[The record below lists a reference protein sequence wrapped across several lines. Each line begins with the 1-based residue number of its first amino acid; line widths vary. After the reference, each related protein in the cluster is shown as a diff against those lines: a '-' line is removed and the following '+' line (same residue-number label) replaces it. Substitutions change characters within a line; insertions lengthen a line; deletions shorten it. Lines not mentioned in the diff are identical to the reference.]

1 MSPEQACADMMRQK
15 GAVQRATAAQG
26 EGGDMSRSEIGI
38 GLVGS
43 GFMGRCHA
51 NAFRSVAGLFDVPA
65 EPRLRVLA
73 DATPELAERAA
84 SALGFARAT
93 GDWADLVGDPAVDIV
108 AITAPNVL
116 HAPIAHAAIA
126 AGKTIY
132 CEKPLSTTAKS
143 ALEMTQAAEA
153 AGVVTLVGF
162 NFLRNPMI
170 KLARE
175 MIAAGEIG
183 EVTGFRGRHA
193 ENYMA
198 DPDAP
203 HSFRTDPAGGGAL
216 ADIGSHILSMA
227 RYLLG
232 PVAEVQGDCRTLY
245 STRPTAPGS
254 ATCAPVEV
262 DDMTHAL
269 LRFANGV
276 SGSIEANWAA
286 TGRTMDLS
294 WEITGSKGALAF
306 SQENMNELLVYS
318 GTTGGR
324 GFTRIEAG
332 PAHPPYGSFCP
343 APGHHLGFNDLKVIE
358 VAELLAA
365 HAGGPAATP
374 DFREAYEVQ
383 KTVEAIQSSSVSR
396 SWVRV

>member
-1 MSPEQACADMMRQK
+1 
-15 GAVQRATAAQG
+15 
-26 EGGDMSRSEIGI
+26 MSRTEIGI

-51 NAFRSVAGLFDVPA
+51 NAFRSVAGLFDVP
-65 EPRLRVLA
+65 EVPRLHMIA

-84 SALGFARAT
+84 AALGFAHAT
-93 GDWADLVGDPAVDIV
+93 GDWSELVADPGVEIV

-116 HAPIAHAAIA
+116 HAPIAFAAIA

-132 CEKPLSTTAKS
+132 CEKPLSTTART
-143 ALEMTQAAEA
+143 ALEMTEAAEA
-153 AGVVTLVGF
+153 AGIVTLVGF

-170 KLARE
+170 RLARD
-175 MIAAGEIG
+175 MIAGGEIG

-198 DPDAP
+198 DPDQP

-232 PVAEVQGDCRTLY
+232 PMTEVLGDCRTLY
-245 STRPTAPGS
+245 PTRPTAPGHE
-254 ATCAPVEV
+254 TRAPVEV

-269 LRFANGV
+269 VRFESGV

-294 WEITGSKGALAF
+294 WEITGTKGALAF
-306 SQENMNELLVYS
+306 SQENMNELLFFSDTVA
-318 GTTGGR
+318 GR
-324 GFTRIEAG
+324 GFTRVEAG
-332 PAHPPYGSFCP
+332 PRHAPYGNFCP

-358 VAELLAA
+358 VAQLLDA
-365 HAGGPAATP
+365 HATGRPATP
-374 DFREAYEVQ
+374 DFREAWEVQ
-383 KTVEAIQSSSVSR
+383 KTVEAIQSSSVAR
-396 SWVRV
+396 GWVRV

>member
-1 MSPEQACADMMRQK
+1 MSKP
-15 GAVQRATAAQG
+15 
-26 EGGDMSRSEIGI
+26 EIGI

-73 DATPELAERAA
+73 DASDEQAA
-84 SALGFARAT
+84 QAALSLGFARGT
-93 GDWADLVGDPAVDIV
+93 DDWQDLVADESVDIV

-126 AGKTIY
+126 AGKTVY
-132 CEKPLSTTAKS
+132 CEKPLSTTAAL
-143 ALEMTQAAEA
+143 ALEMTEAAEA
-153 AGVVTLVGF
+153 SGIVTLVGF

-170 KLARE
+170 KLARD
-175 MIAAGEIG
+175 IISSGEIG

-198 DPDAP
+198 DPDVP
-203 HSFRTDPAGGGAL
+203 HSFRTDPQGGGAV
-216 ADIGSHILSMA
+216 ADIGSHIISMA
-227 RYLLG
+227 RYLVG
-232 PVAEVQGDCRTLY
+232 PIARVQADCRTIHR
-245 STRPTAPGS
+245 TRPKAPGAS
-254 ATCAPVEV
+254 ERAPVEV

-269 LRFANGV
+269 LRFNSGV
-276 SGSIEANWAA
+276 SGSLEANWAA
-286 TGRTMDLS
+286 TARTMDLS
-294 WEITGSKGALAF
+294 WEISGTKGAMAF
-306 SQENMNELLVYS
+306 TQERMNELQLWS
-318 GTTGGR
+318 GTQGR
-324 GFTRIEAG
+324 SGYTRIESG
-332 PAHPPYGSFCP
+332 PAHPPYGQFCP

-365 HAGGPAATP
+365 HSGGPACGP

-383 KTVEAIQSSSVSR
+383 RTVEAMQASHAER
-396 SWVRV
+396 EWVCV

>member
-1 MSPEQACADMMRQK
+1 MGKP
-15 GAVQRATAAQG
+15 
-26 EGGDMSRSEIGI
+26 EIGI

-51 NAFRSVAGLFDVPA
+51 NAFRSVSGLFDVLG
-65 EPRLRVLA
+65 EPRLNVLA
-73 DATPELAERAA
+73 DASDELAAKAA
-84 SALGFARAT
+84 RLLGFAHGT
-93 GDWADLVGDPAVDIV
+93 GDWQSLVAHDSVDIV

-126 AGKTIY
+126 AGKTVY
-132 CEKPLSTTAKS
+132 CEKPLSTTAAL
-143 ALEMTQAAEA
+143 ALEMTVAAQAA
-153 AGVVTLVGF
+153 GIVTLVGF

-175 MIAAGEIG
+175 IIAAGEIG

-198 DPDAP
+198 SADAP
-203 HSFRTDPAGGGAL
+203 HSFRTDPQGGGAL
-216 ADIGSHILSMA
+216 ADLGSHIISMA

-232 PVAEVQGDCRTLY
+232 PMAEVQADCRTIHA
-245 STRPTAPGS
+245 TRPTGPDTS
-254 ATCAPVEV
+254 ERAPVEV

-269 LRFANGV
+269 VHFENGA

-286 TGRTMDLS
+286 TARTMDLS
-294 WEITGSKGALAF
+294 WEITGTKGALAF
-306 SQENMNELLVYS
+306 SQERMNELQLWS
-318 GTTGGR
+318 GAVGR
-324 GFTRIEAG
+324 SGYTKIESG
-332 PAHPPYGSFCP
+332 PVHPPYGQFCP

-365 HAGGPAATP
+365 HSGGTPCGP

-383 KTVEAIQSSSVSR
+383 RTVEAMQTSHAER
-396 SWVRV
+396 QWVNLRA

>member
-1 MSPEQACADMMRQK
+1 MNKP
-15 GAVQRATAAQG
+15 
-26 EGGDMSRSEIGI
+26 EIGI

-51 NAFRSVAGLFDVPA
+51 NAFRAVSGLFDMPA
-65 EPRLRVLA
+65 EPRPEVLA
-73 DATPELAERAA
+73 DASDDLAGRAA
-84 SALGFARAT
+84 QALGFARGT
-93 GDWADLVGDPAVDIV
+93 GDWRALVGDDAVDIV

-126 AGKTIY
+126 AGKTVY
-132 CEKPLSTTAKS
+132 CEKPLSTTAAL
-143 ALEMTQAAEA
+143 ALEMTEAAEA
-153 AGVVTLVGF
+153 AGNVTMVGF

-175 MIAAGEIG
+175 IIESGEIG

-198 DPDAP
+198 DPDVP
-203 HSFRTDPAGGGAL
+203 HSFRTDPQGGGAL
-216 ADIGSHILSMA
+216 ADIGSHIISMA

-232 PVAEVQGDCRTLY
+232 PMADVQADCRTIHAM
-245 STRPTAPGS
+245 RPKAPG
-254 ATCAPVEV
+254 ATERALVEV

-269 LRFANGV
+269 IRFENGV
-276 SGSIEANWAA
+276 SGSLEANWAA
-286 TGRTMDLS
+286 TARFMDLS
-294 WEITGSKGALAF
+294 WEITGTKGALAF
-306 SQENMNELLVYS
+306 SQEKMNELLIWSPEQGRS
-318 GTTGGR
+318 GY
-324 GFTRIEAG
+324 TRIEAG
-332 PAHPPYGSFCP
+332 PAYPPYGAFCP

-365 HAGGPAATP
+365 HSGGPPCAP

-383 KTVEAIQSSSVSR
+383 RTVEAMQQSHADR
-396 SWVRV
+396 RWVAL